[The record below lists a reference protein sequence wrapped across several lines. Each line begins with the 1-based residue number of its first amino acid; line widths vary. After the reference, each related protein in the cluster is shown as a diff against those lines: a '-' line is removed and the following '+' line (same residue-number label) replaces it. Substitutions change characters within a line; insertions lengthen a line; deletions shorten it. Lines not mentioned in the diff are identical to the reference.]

1 MLVPVASPIIGAAIP
16 RPEGVDKVTGRE
28 RYAADFTLPG
38 TLWGKV
44 LRSPLPH
51 ARIVRVDASG
61 AWKVPGVRA
70 VLTGADVAGQLM
82 GKVMRDMPILCW
94 DRVRYVGDRV
104 TAVAAETR
112 EAAETAI
119 AAIEV
124 EYEELPAVFDP
135 LLAMADDA
143 PLLHDDIAGYEGAPR
158 DWLAPDVH
166 NGQSRLAW
174 NKGDVEQ
181 GFGAADRVFE
191 HTFRIPSR
199 HQGYIEPHA
208 SLVAVDDDGRIQVWA
223 STKAPFRV
231 RTQLANAIGVPEA
244 DIRVNVTAVGGDFG
258 GKGDALDAPIAYYLA
273 RQTGRP
279 VKIVMTYADELTAS
293 NPSHPTVVTVRSGVS
308 RDGRILA
315 RSVRTVHACGAYAAM
330 KPNGV
335 ISSWHWAGTGYRVPH
350 ASVEFLQ
357 VYTNTTPGGYF
368 RGPGAHQYTF
378 AIESHTDIIAR
389 ELGID
394 PAEFRLRNLM
404 EPGEADAIGQEIR
417 VIKAR
422 EILQAALDAA
432 GYEDGTGVRT
442 EAPSE
447 SEIRPDGVLTPQ
459 SSVLSP
465 QHSRR
470 GRGIAVFGQQIGGG
484 PGGAVLTARPDGS
497 LTLLIPTIDQG
508 SGAATAMRQLAA
520 AEMGLPVDRVRVVV
534 GDTDTAPFDDGSR
547 ASRVTYTEGQ
557 AVLQAC
563 RELQEQLAG
572 HAAELLDARSDET
585 DYRDGAFRADGR
597 AASLAEVVA
606 LAGHGQ
612 PVSATVNLN
621 LPQPH
626 DVMYFCAQVADVEVD
641 EQTGEV
647 HLLRLVT
654 AHDVG
659 TIINPLTHQG
669 QIDGSVATGI
679 GLALAEELVS
689 EEGRIVNAHLGEYK
703 LPTAPDLPPLQ
714 TVLVP
719 SDGGSGPYGSKAIG
733 ELGNNV
739 PAAAIANAVADAIGV
754 RVYELPVTA
763 ERILAA
769 RTP

>member
-1 MLVPVASPIIGAAIP
+1 MQVATPIIGAAIP

-28 RYAADFTLPG
+28 RYAADFALPG

-44 LRSPLPH
+44 LRSPFPH
-51 ARIVRVDASG
+51 ARIVRVDASR
-61 AWKVPGVRA
+61 AWQVPGVRA
-70 VLTGADVAGQLM
+70 VLTGDDVAGRLM

-104 TAVAAETR
+104 AAVAAETR
-112 EAAETAI
+112 DAAEAAI

-135 LLAMADDA
+135 LLAMGADA

-174 NKGDVEQ
+174 SKGNIEQ
-181 GFGAADRVFE
+181 GFRGADRVFA

-208 SLVAVDDDGRIQVWA
+208 SLIAIDDGRIQVWA

-244 DIRVNVTAVGGDFG
+244 DIRVNVAAVGGDFG

-273 RQTGRP
+273 RQTGCP
-279 VKIVMTYADELTAS
+279 VKVVMTYAEELTAS
-293 NPSHPTVVTVRSGVS
+293 NPSHPTVVTVRTGVD
-308 RDGRILA
+308 REGRILA

-378 AIESHTDIIAR
+378 AIESHTDIIAH

-394 PAEFRLRNLM
+394 PAEFRFRNLM
-404 EPGEADAIGQEIR
+404 GHGEADAIGQEIR

-422 EILQAALDAA
+422 EILQAALDASSQEVEGERQEEA
-432 GYEDGTGVRT
+432 GPSPNGV
-442 EAPSE
+442 P
-447 SEIRPDGVLTPQ
+447 TPQ
-459 SSVLSP
+459 SPVRGP

-484 PGGAVLTARPDGS
+484 PGGAVLTVLPDGS

-520 AEMGLPVDRVRVVV
+520 AEMGLPIDQVRVVV
-534 GDTDTAPFDDGSR
+534 ERGGERRT
-547 ASRVTYTEGQ
+547 
-557 AVLQAC
+557 L
-563 RELQEQLAG
+563 
-572 HAAELLDARSDET
+572 
-585 DYRDGAFRADGR
+585 
-597 AASLAEVVA
+597 
-606 LAGHGQ
+606 
-612 PVSATVNLN
+612 TVK
-621 LPQPH
+621 
-626 DVMYFCAQVADVEVD
+626 
-641 EQTGEV
+641 
-647 HLLRLVT
+647 
-654 AHDVG
+654 
-659 TIINPLTHQG
+659 
-669 QIDGSVATGI
+669 
-679 GLALAEELVS
+679 
-689 EEGRIVNAHLGEYK
+689 LGEQ
-703 LPTAPDLPPLQ
+703 PDK
-714 TVLVP
+714 V
-719 SDGGSGPYGSKAIG
+719 S
-733 ELGNNV
+733 
-739 PAAAIANAVADAIGV
+739 
-754 RVYELPVTA
+754 
-763 ERILAA
+763 
-769 RTP
+769 TP